1 MEGASRKLL
10 SLGSNSMK
18 PRICFLDID
27 GPIINAGCFGICKD
41 ASEMRSIMS
50 TSAIGFL
57 NLLCDETGA
66 KIVTNSS
73 HSYHDVAGRTLKED
87 LIRWNLKRVHFHDNW
102 RTTFGVEGVG
112 GNERM
117 RAINT
122 WLKNNGEHDWIC
134 FDDVRFIEGGRLVHV
149 SFDDGITHLDMVA
162 AFEILTGVEHPSM
175 MLARA

>member
-1 MEGASRKLL
+1 
-10 SLGSNSMK
+10 MK
-18 PRICFLDID
+18 HRICFLDID

-50 TSAIGFL
+50 TSAIGYL

-73 HSYHDVAGRTLKED
+73 HSYHDVAGRTLKDD

-112 GNERM
+112 RKERM
-117 RAINT
+117 RAINL

-134 FDDVRFIEGGRLVHV
+134 FDDVKFIEGGRLVHV
-149 SFDDGITHLDMVA
+149 SFDDEITHRDMVA
-162 AFEILTGVEHPSM
+162 AFEILTGVEHPSRT
-175 MLARA
+175 LARA